1 MRPTAPALIAT
12 AALLLS
18 HFTLVSTFSRLPSAA
33 SMSVFRVGPYSPQ
46 PAIPGRISP
55 RRRGAGR
62 GGTSLEGFRSSRPG
76 RRVGRALRVLVRG
89 GDADT
94 SEEDLSKKW
103 LNWMT
108 TGAPLSSPSRSSS
121 KAYVSH
127 NKVTYRE
134 DSNLGGIPRMERY
147 TARDWLHNVYT
158 LRTSSVLRQIK
169 GPVTLCFWWGVLVS
183 LLHRAIGRAGHAI
196 GDHMLITKT
205 PHSLLGSALGLLLVF
220 RTNTAYAR
228 FWEGRKIWEKVAS
241 VSRDL
246 SRMAMLYRGD
256 IGEEK
261 LERSMG
267 LVAAFPYLLRQR
279 VQPRW
284 LLKKGDFGGAKDRF
298 KRYRQ
303 SQDSDVG
310 HNEGFDEEEGEDGEA
325 TSWVN
330 TGKRPWR
337 LLPEGTLESCVR
349 SQNRPLWVCDRW
361 APGGG
366 EAAKGGEAPMQH
378 EALRL
383 LVLHLIYVD
392 VALSSLMPF

>member
-1 MRPTAPALIAT
+1 
-12 AALLLS
+12 
-18 HFTLVSTFSRLPSAA
+18 
-33 SMSVFRVGPYSPQ
+33 
-46 PAIPGRISP
+46 
-55 RRRGAGR
+55 
-62 GGTSLEGFRSSRPG
+62 
-76 RRVGRALRVLVRG
+76 
-89 GDADT
+89 
-94 SEEDLSKKW
+94 
-103 LNWMT
+103 MT

-169 GPVTLCFWWGVLVS
+169 GPVTFCFWWGVLVS
-183 LLHRAIGRAGHAI
+183 MLHRAIGRAGHAI
-196 GDHMLITKT
+196 GKDATCRENTVPLFLFQSGPPSNPPPPPLRSGDHMLITKT

-284 LLKKGDFGGAKDRF
+284 LLKKGDFGGAKDR
-298 KRYRQ
+298 
-303 SQDSDVG
+303 
-310 HNEGFDEEEGEDGEA
+310 
-325 TSWVN
+325 
-330 TGKRPWR
+330 
-337 LLPEGTLESCVR
+337 
-349 SQNRPLWVCDRW
+349 
-361 APGGG
+361 
-366 EAAKGGEAPMQH
+366 
-378 EALRL
+378 
-383 LVLHLIYVD
+383 
-392 VALSSLMPF
+392 